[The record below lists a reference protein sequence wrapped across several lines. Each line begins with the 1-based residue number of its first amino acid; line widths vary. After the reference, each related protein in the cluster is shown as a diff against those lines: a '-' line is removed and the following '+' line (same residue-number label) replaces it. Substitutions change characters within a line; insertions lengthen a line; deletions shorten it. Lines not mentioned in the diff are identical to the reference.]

1 MRFFMFDCRAGNN
14 GIYGCIEME
23 QITQYLD
30 YMWPDF
36 VVWFAVILVI
46 GLVVTFGI
54 DFKQTL
60 DKSDED

>member
-1 MRFFMFDCRAGNN
+1 
-14 GIYGCIEME
+14 ME